1 VRPPRAPKSTRPA
14 DGILL
19 VSWTPA
25 WAERFRAARAELER
39 AVGDRV
45 LAVEHIG
52 STSIPGIRAK
62 PVVDICV
69 AVESFEA
76 AHATVPPIE
85 ALDYVYRGEHGIPRR
100 HFFQKGDPR
109 EVNLHMVEI
118 TSEEWQRHIAFRDY
132 LRSHRDAA
140 LEYEALKQELAERH
154 ASDVEAYAA
163 AKTPFVRKIIA
174 LTRA

>member
-1 VRPPRAPKSTRPA
+1 MRSPHASRSTRPA
-14 DGILL
+14 DGIRL

-25 WAERFRAARAELER
+25 WAERFRAERAELER

-45 LAVEHIG
+45 LAIEHIG

-76 AHATVPPIE
+76 ARATLQPIE
-85 ALDYVYRGEHGIPRR
+85 ALAYVYRGEHGIAGR

-118 TSEEWQRHIAFRDY
+118 TSEEWQRHIVFRDY
-132 LRSHRDAA
+132 LRGHRDAA
-140 LEYEALKQELAERH
+140 LEYEALKQELAELH
-154 ASDVEAYAA
+154 ASDIEAYAA

-174 LTRA
+174 LARG